1 MRDPAIQIERAGMEI
16 IPEVHVLICEAA
28 HWLTDKGETLWGEEE
43 TSGDELE
50 CVARAGELIV
60 ARCGGELC
68 GCMYLHNEDSV
79 FWPKARPGEALYVH
93 RLAVARRF
101 AGRGYSIMMLEWAA
115 REARRM
121 VRDYVRLDCEP
132 RPKLLALYLRAGFIP
147 VDAAPIRVGRH
158 FVVRHERPAR

>member
-1 MRDPAIQIERAGMEI
+1 M
-16 IPEVHVLICEAA
+16 LICEAA

-50 CVARAGELIV
+50 RVARAGELIV
-60 ARCGGELC
+60 ARSGGQLC
-68 GCMYLHNEDSV
+68 ACMYLHNEDAV

-115 REARRM
+115 KEARRM
-121 VRDYVRLDCEP
+121 GRDYVRLDCEP
-132 RPKLLALYLRAGFIP
+132 RPKLLALYHRAGFTP
-147 VDAAPIRVGRH
+147 VDAAPIQIARH